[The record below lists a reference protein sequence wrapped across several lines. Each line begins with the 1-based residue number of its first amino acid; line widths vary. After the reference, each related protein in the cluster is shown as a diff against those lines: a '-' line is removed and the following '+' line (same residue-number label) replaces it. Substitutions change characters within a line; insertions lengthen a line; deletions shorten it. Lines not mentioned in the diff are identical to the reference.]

1 MAGLLDVARHRHL
14 LGVVGLIVGDCRR
27 GIGMIGY
34 R

>member
-1 MAGLLDVARHRHL
+1 VAALLDVARRRRL
-14 LGVVGLIVGDCRR
+14 LGVAGLIVGDCRR

>member
-1 MAGLLDVARHRHL
+1 VVALLDVAHRRRL
-14 LGVVGLIVGDCRR
+14 LGVAGLIVGDYHR